1 MGATGFEQTY
11 PNIARWVKSYG
22 WIEIGGDLYSQSL
35 IRALDEGGMVW
46 ESKDND
52 ATLAETLNAL
62 ESLRDERI
70 LRMIRKGGAK
80 WLTGFSD
87 RADF

>member
-1 MGATGFEQTY
+1 MEASGFEQLY

-46 ESKDND
+46 ESKDD
-52 ATLAETLNAL
+52 DSMLDKTLNAL
-62 ESLRDERI
+62 ESFLAQ
-70 LRMIRKGGAK
+70 RMQEYYA
-80 WLTGFSD
+80 
-87 RADF
+87 